1 MNAPS
6 AVSNLSDSVTLNN
19 AGDVSAQSTESQ
31 SAAQNLFGFW
41 NQPSDASLWMP
52 SYMTDTQN
60 QAGDIL
66 MPSFTDASEN
76 LALNNA
82 KEQSES
88 VTAPYEVTLPEIVI
102 TPGSNNATLA
112 EDIVSAPLMGDTLTE
127 NTALSE
133 TLNAAGE
140 MPDLSSTQEKVEP
153 KKKGFRGWLANK
165 FQPLLASIGGA
176 SVEAKPYHRNQ
187 IGGDTTDSVTSVSDT
202 LNQTI
207 GNYADNSI
215 PMPSM
220 SESLSDATDISST
233 DSNQGDTLSNSVL
246 QSSNSSSR
254 NVTVDRVCDQIVI
267 NVQNTDGQGTE
278 EIRSR
283 ILEVLNE
290 IVEG

>member
-1 MNAPS
+1 
-6 AVSNLSDSVTLNN
+6 
-19 AGDVSAQSTESQ
+19 
-31 SAAQNLFGFW
+31 
-41 NQPSDASLWMP
+41 
-52 SYMTDTQN
+52 
-60 QAGDIL
+60 
-66 MPSFTDASEN
+66 
-76 LALNNA
+76 
-82 KEQSES
+82 
-88 VTAPYEVTLPEIVI
+88 
-102 TPGSNNATLA
+102 
-112 EDIVSAPLMGDTLTE
+112 MGDTLTE